1 MESAFG
7 EDYYAQGE
15 KEKPTI
21 SEDADILDVEAWLRK
36 VKESS
41 KTATKAGADG
51 KGKKKKKEEENEN
64 VDEIEK
70 ALEDYYNL
78 DFEDDIAGDR
88 TRFRYTQVAPQT
100 YGLSNEDLLNM
111 SDSELDQLIPMKKI
125 ATYREDGGFV
135 KSQKLKYKKKL
146 MMQQRGEM
154 KRQHKKSSDS
164 KSSSKSSQPT
174 PSESS
179 SSKKRRRDS
188 IETSDVVETKPSSKK
203 SKSKE
208 SAAEAAGSE

>member
-1 MESAFG
+1 METAFG

-21 SEDADILDVEAWLRK
+21 SEDADILDVETWLRK
-36 VKESS
+36 VKDSS
-41 KTATKAGADG
+41 KSA
-51 KGKKKKKEEENEN
+51 KKTGGERKPKKDDEEN

-164 KSSSKSSQPT
+164 KSSSQPSKS
-174 PSESS
+174 EAS

-188 IETSDVVETKPSSKK
+188 IETSDVAETKPSSKK

-208 SAAEAAGSE
+208 SAGSSSS